1 MAAFTIRGDFGAQ
14 ENEACSKITLIN
26 IGENKTTTHLSKEN
40 S

>member
-1 MAAFTIRGDFGAQ
+1 MAAFTIRSDFGAQ